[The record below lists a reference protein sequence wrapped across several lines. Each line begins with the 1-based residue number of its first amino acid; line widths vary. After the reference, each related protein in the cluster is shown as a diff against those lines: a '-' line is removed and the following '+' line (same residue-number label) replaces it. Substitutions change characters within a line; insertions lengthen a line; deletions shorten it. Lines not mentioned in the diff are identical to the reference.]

1 LHRRQHQY
9 DYNGKKIEKIPIMKI
24 TNKEIEAVSQ
34 LEAFQRYE
42 YFIKRVADSERMYTL
57 VDDNGNL
64 AIADVESSAVLSV
77 WSASEFAE
85 NNAVDEWGS
94 FSVKEI
100 TVEEFE
106 EDIIDMIEK
115 NNWLINVFSIKGKSG
130 FVVNINE
137 FAKDLSAEMQ
147 KYH

>member
-1 LHRRQHQY
+1 
-9 DYNGKKIEKIPIMKI
+9 MKI

-57 VDDNGNL
+57 VDDNGNF
-64 AIADVESSAVLSV
+64 AIADVESSTVLSV

-100 TVEEFE
+100 TLEEFE
-106 EDIIDMIEK
+106 EDIIDMIEE
-115 NNWLINVFSIKGKSG
+115 NNWLISVFSIKGKSG
-130 FVVNINE
+130 FVVDINE

>member
-1 LHRRQHQY
+1 
-9 DYNGKKIEKIPIMKI
+9 MKT

-42 YFIKRVADSERMYTL
+42 YFIKRVADSDKMYTL
-57 VDDNGNL
+57 VDDYGNL
-64 AIADVESSAVLSV
+64 AIADVENSAVLSV
-77 WSASEFAE
+77 WSAFEFAE

-94 FSVKEI
+94 SSVKEI
-100 TVEEFE
+100 TIEEFE
-106 EDIIDMIEK
+106 EDIIDIIEK

-130 FVVNINE
+130 FIVDINE

>member
-1 LHRRQHQY
+1 
-9 DYNGKKIEKIPIMKI
+9 MKI

-42 YFIKRVADSERMYTL
+42 YFIKRVADSEKMYTL
-57 VDDNGNL
+57 VDENGYF
-64 AIADVESSAVLSV
+64 AIADIENTAVLSV
-77 WSASEFAE
+77 WSASDFAKG
-85 NNAVDEWGS
+85 NAIDEWGS

-100 TVEEFE
+100 TIEEFE
-106 EDIIDMIEK
+106 EDIIDIIEK

-130 FVVNINE
+130 FIVDLNE
-137 FAKDLSAEMQ
+137 FAKDLSTEMQ

>member
-1 LHRRQHQY
+1 MIIMEE
-9 DYNGKKIEKIPIMKI
+9 KIEKIPIMKI

-85 NNAVDEWGS
+85 NNAVDEWGG

-106 EDIIDMIEK
+106 EDIIDMIEE

-130 FVVNINE
+130 FVVDINE

-147 KYH
+147 KYKYI

>member
-1 LHRRQHQY
+1 
-9 DYNGKKIEKIPIMKI
+9 MKI

-42 YFIKRVADSERMYTL
+42 YFIKRVADSEKMYTL
-57 VDDNGNL
+57 VDENGTF
-64 AIADVESSAVLSV
+64 AIADIENSAVLSV

-85 NNAVDEWGS
+85 ENVVDEWRS

-100 TVEEFE
+100 TLEEFE
-106 EDIIDMIEK
+106 EEIIDMIEK
-115 NNWLINVFSIKGKSG
+115 NNWLMNVFSIKGKSG
-130 FVVNINE
+130 FIVDINE
-137 FAKDLSAEMQ
+137 FAKDLSIEMQ

>member
-1 LHRRQHQY
+1 
-9 DYNGKKIEKIPIMKI
+9 MKI

-42 YFIKRVADSERMYTL
+42 YFIKRVADSEKMYTL
-57 VDDNGNL
+57 VDENGYF
-64 AIADVESSAVLSV
+64 AIADIENSAVLSV
-77 WSASEFAE
+77 WPAFEFAE

-94 FSVKEI
+94 YSVKEI
-100 TVEEFE
+100 TIEEFE
-106 EDIIDMIEK
+106 EDIIDIIEK

-130 FVVNINE
+130 FIVDLNE
-137 FAKDLSAEMQ
+137 FAKDLSIEMQ

>member
-1 LHRRQHQY
+1 
-9 DYNGKKIEKIPIMKI
+9 MKI

-100 TVEEFE
+100 TLEEFE
-106 EDIIDMIEK
+106 EDIIDMIEE
-115 NNWLINVFSIKGKSG
+115 NNWLISVFSIKGKSG
-130 FVVNINE
+130 FVVDINE